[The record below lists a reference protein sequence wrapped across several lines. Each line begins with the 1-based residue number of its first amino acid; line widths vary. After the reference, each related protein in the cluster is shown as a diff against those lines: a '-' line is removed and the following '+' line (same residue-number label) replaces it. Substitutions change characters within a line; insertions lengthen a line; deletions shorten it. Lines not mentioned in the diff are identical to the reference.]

1 MGGRKRED
9 GREAEVMLYFL
20 DTGRI
25 LVIAYLSL
33 TSVTTSAAL

>member
-9 GREAEVMLYFL
+9 GREAEVMYFL